1 MTGDTTDM
9 SSASYGKGTYVAD
22 ASGEFYGNGT
32 DCAHHAFDRVVHGGG
47 EEEGSDVTHWHSNG
61 LDDSEGWIRLDMP
74 VRIRVTRYALHSRNN
89 DLVTGTDFP
98 DTFVLEGSND
108 GSTWSSLDSRTDQAG
123 SISEPYTRKEYS
135 VSTSSYY
142 SKIRLWVTS
151 VGPNGT
157 GRENAIGGHA
167 GDRKYVVL
175 TQFELYGTMEEEDRT
190 TLYWIVGGGVVG
202 FLFLLAIVLL
212 L

>member
-1 MTGDTTDM
+1 MYETDRPTDRPSLFDATRAPNQTDANAISFSITTIRHRFLLGILYYRSLRDPRIVESANPMTERRFPPLAMTGDTTDM
-9 SSASYGKGTYVAD
+9 SSASYGKGTYVAN

-98 DTFVLEGSND
+98 DTFVLEGSKAID
-108 GSTWSSLDSRTDQAG
+108 AVDLLH
-123 SISEPYTRKEYS
+123 
-135 VSTSSYY
+135 V
-142 SKIRLWVTS
+142 L
-151 VGPNGT
+151 VG
-157 GRENAIGGHA
+157 E
-167 GDRKYVVL
+167 
-175 TQFELYGTMEEEDRT
+175 
-190 TLYWIVGGGVVG
+190 GGGG
-202 FLFLLAIVLL
+202 LMAAVLVIARM
-212 L
+212 

>member
-1 MTGDTTDM
+1 MQAGNFTGTGRIAHTMHSIAWCTVVEKRRIRTSRIGIRTDW
-9 SSASYGKGTYVAD
+9 T
-22 ASGEFYGNGT
+22 
-32 DCAHHAFDRVVHGGG
+32 
-47 EEEGSDVTHWHSNG
+47 
-61 LDDSEGWIRLDMP
+61 IRLDMP